1 MIKYVWVAFIKSFNT
16 YFGFTCYTLQ
26 ITIFL
31 QELLPLDSKDP
42 NPYKY
47 NSAVSFLHV
56 WVRKEVNIN
65 ILASDVNGT
74 ILRLPVPVES
84 LVLIGWENYFQ
95 NEERVN

>member
-1 MIKYVWVAFIKSFNT
+1 MY
-16 YFGFTCYTLQ
+16 
-26 ITIFL
+26 
-31 QELLPLDSKDP
+31 LPLHSKDP

-65 ILASDVNGT
+65 ILAPDVNGT

-84 LVLIGWENYFQ
+84 VVLIGWENYFQ
-95 NEERVN
+95 NGESVGLKMIIPKI

>member
-1 MIKYVWVAFIKSFNT
+1 MKCLFYV
-16 YFGFTCYTLQ
+16 
-26 ITIFL
+26 
-31 QELLPLDSKDP
+31 QELPLDSKDP

-47 NSAVSFLHV
+47 NSVVSFLHV

-95 NEERVN
+95 NEERPFEFLAIEFLAFRISEFRI

>member
-1 MIKYVWVAFIKSFNT
+1 MY
-16 YFGFTCYTLQ
+16 
-26 ITIFL
+26 
-31 QELLPLDSKDP
+31 LPLDSKDP

-95 NEERVN
+95 NEERPFEFLAIEFLAFRISEFRISGISGFLKF

>member
-1 MIKYVWVAFIKSFNT
+1 MK
-16 YFGFTCYTLQ
+16 
-26 ITIFL
+26 ITIL
-31 QELLPLDSKDP
+31 YLPLDSKDP
-42 NPYKY
+42 NPYTY

-84 LVLIGWENYFQ
+84 LVLIGWENYCQ
-95 NEERVN
+95 NEERVGLTMRLSHKWLHWSKNQALQF

>member
-1 MIKYVWVAFIKSFNT
+1 MTDGLPIYLLVEIM
-16 YFGFTCYTLQ
+16 Y
-26 ITIFL
+26 
-31 QELLPLDSKDP
+31 LPLDSKDP

-47 NSAVSFLHV
+47 HSVVSFLHV

-65 ILASDVNGT
+65 ILALDVNGT